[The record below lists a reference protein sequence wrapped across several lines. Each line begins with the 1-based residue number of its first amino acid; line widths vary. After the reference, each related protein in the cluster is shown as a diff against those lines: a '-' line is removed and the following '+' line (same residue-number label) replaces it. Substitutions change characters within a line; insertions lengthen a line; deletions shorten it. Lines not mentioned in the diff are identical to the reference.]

1 MSDNRKS
8 ARVPT
13 LLRCWCE
20 GDNVTLYARITNL
33 SEGGLFLRTSTPLAR
48 GARAVLRLTPA
59 EDPDVQAAATV
70 VWLREEEDRAY
81 PPGMGL
87 QFESLDAETL
97 GRLRRII
104 SQQQKN
110 PVKAVWAG

>member
-1 MSDNRKS
+1 M
-8 ARVPT
+8 
-13 LLRCWCE
+13 
-20 GDNVTLYARITNL
+20 
-33 SEGGLFLRTSTPLAR
+33 
-48 GARAVLRLTPA
+48 LRLTPGDHP
-59 EDPDVQAAATV
+59 EVQAEATV
-70 VWLREEEDRAY
+70 VWLRDGEDKSY